1 MKALGSLLVI
11 GGTVLLLCLFSYSP
25 SREDK
30 ITWGGRYPPPPRE
43 LSWKEKWER
52 SKFPLMK
59 QDAYNGKD
67 HWYYYYDLRLCYG
80 DSFYF
85 KMREPVIVLD
95 KSAYNK
101 LLRYRR
107 YEEYE
112 GEYPEDYIMY
122 NGLDTHGESL
132 DSLMFKYSKDKLA
145 FHEVDTFRYGCPIS
159 PSGFTYPEFLYMLS
173 RIHYAEVHICKWY
186 VRSDSNLCRYIYF
199 INDNGRLRSF
209 WGNQLGKGRELP
221 DNVLSYDED

>member
-59 QDAYNGKD
+59 QDAYNGLD
-67 HWYYYYDLRLCYG
+67 HRRYYYGLQSLYG
-80 DSFYF
+80 DSYYT

-95 KSAYNK
+95 ESAYDK
-101 LLRYRR
+101 VLRYRR
-107 YEEYE
+107 YEEYDDD
-112 GEYPEDYIMY
+112 YPEDYIMP
-122 NGLDTHGESL
+122 NGLETHGEYL
-132 DSLMFKYSKDKLA
+132 DSLLLQYSADKLF
-145 FHEVDTFRYGCPIS
+145 FHTVDTFRYGCPIS
-159 PSGFTYPEFLYMLS
+159 PSSYEDPEFLYMLS
-173 RIHYAEVHICKWY
+173 RIHYAEVHTYKWH
-186 VRSDSNLCRYIYF
+186 VRGDSNIRRVIYF